1 MSNGL
6 AYLGGILVAILAA
19 LFAVPALIDWNGY
32 RGVFEEEASRAL
44 GRDVRLGGNVNLR
57 LLPAPYVS
65 FEKMRIS
72 DPASISGEPLFRTDS
87 FTMWL
92 AISPMLQGVLQ
103 ANQVELTN
111 PVVKLAVNEDGE
123 GNWNQLRLKPGALPF
138 VPADVALNSVKITNG
153 EVGLVG
159 PNGKKVATLEAI
171 DGELM
176 ADALTG
182 PVRFRG
188 KLNWSGEPRDVRF
201 ATASPDPDGV
211 VRFKVSVTGSGTHS
225 SYVLDG
231 RASGFASSLNVE
243 GELSA
248 KIAPDLSAATSAPSE
263 PQKAA
268 EKPAPAKA
276 PAAEVAVSGT
286 PGVDTKTPV
295 PVPTA
300 AKEGAPLY
308 AMTAQVRADAKG
320 FALSDINVTSEG
332 TGPPQLVTGQ
342 AQAAWGERTKL
353 DLSLNSRWI
362 DLDAMFGTGKKVVPL
377 EAARG
382 LFDVLMRQLPASSD
396 TNIQLSVDQLNLGAD
411 RISNVRIAA
420 VRAGGP
426 LRIRD
431 FQLELPGATKLA
443 LTGRMAPG
451 KTAPKFQGNIGLK
464 GQSLS
469 RFLAWAIKRPDV
481 TDGLSG
487 GAFALNGDLKFSSQE
502 IDLTKAKLGIGD
514 TPVMADVQLDL
525 SKRRRLAVQLEG
537 QKIDLARIWRGGVRM
552 EAAAPLLA
560 EAISNTGTTGK
571 SSGKPDEESEVWFD
585 PANADLLIGIK
596 AGAIHDGR
604 RTLRN
609 VEADLSVENGKLAM
623 RQLKFSG
630 EAGLQVELE
639 GEANSLNEAAQGTIR
654 GLIVSPGAAASSSFV
669 DLAGLAQYAPGL
681 ADYLQRMTPL
691 RLAGSLT
698 LGARQTSA
706 ADLMV
711 DGTVGGGRMQ
721 ARVAMDGG
729 LEGWRTAPVNVSARI
744 QSSDVTRTAAALI
757 GEASAQN
764 TAAVGAMPGRILLRA
779 SGVPK
784 EGLLSFAAIESR
796 AMSLDFNGLAVVPN
810 DDPVSLDG
818 KVAVDGPD
826 VRALLQLA
834 GLKLPGGT
842 ADIPVAGTAGLSRQS
857 DTTTL
862 RPQALKIAGVPVSGF
877 VTITQP
883 YGGRTAVKAE
893 LETAS
898 VEIPSLL
905 SAILSR
911 PAAQDLASQQNDDAD
926 AVAEDEASDDTQPS
940 EPAVAAVWPDRPF
953 DLDAFATMEGTLSLK
968 ANTLALQP
976 GLAVSNAKA
985 EFAIEP
991 GKVAVTSLT
1000 GKALGGSLDS
1010 KLTFKDEA
1018 AGASLS
1024 GELALAIPQD
1034 GNKPDVANLSLK
1046 YSGRALSPSAV
1057 VANMKGEGELKLG
1070 DVSLGGLSAKVVS
1083 SVAESGLRGEGPVNG
1098 EQLVAALREGL
1109 QAGQLKIG
1117 ALTMP
1122 VTIED
1127 GNMSLAKVELD
1138 RPEGST
1144 TFQTVVELATMRID
1158 SEWRIAARLPKDA
1171 GEQGKTLPP
1180 VSVVYTGDLR
1190 NIAAIEPQISAG
1202 ALERELTVRK
1212 MEHDVDELERLRKED
1227 ERRAREEQARLKAER
1242 ERREREERARSE
1254 QERRAAEEEAYGSG
1268 PSAGGA
1274 PLQNSGSPVD
1284 QTPLPPVDPT
1294 VPQPQSVGQPPDGVG
1309 AADAA
1314 SIDGEPVVPE
1324 EAAAAAQPPPQVRP
1338 RKRRRPSQDNWNPFT
1353 F

>member
-19 LFAVPALIDWNGY
+19 LFAVPAMIDWNGY
-32 RGVFEEEASRAL
+32 RGVFEEEASRVL

-65 FEKMRIS
+65 FDKMRIS
-72 DPASISGEPLFRTDS
+72 DPSSLSGEPLFRTDS

-111 PVVKLAVNEDGE
+111 PVVKLAVNEKGE
-123 GNWNQLRLKPGALPF
+123 GNWNELRLKPGSLPF

-182 PVRFRG
+182 PVRFNG
-188 KLNWSGEPRDVRF
+188 QLNWSGQPRNVRF
-201 ATASPDPDGV
+201 ATASPDSNGV
-211 VRFKVSVTGSGTHS
+211 VRFKVSVSGTGTYS

-231 RASGFASSLNVE
+231 RASGFTSSLNVE

-248 KIAPDLSAATSAPSE
+248 KIAPDLSAATSDPTQPAKEASKPEAPE
-263 PQKAA
+263 A
-268 EKPAPAKA
+268 PAP
-276 PAAEVAVSGT
+276 EVSVSRT
-286 PGVDTKTPV
+286 PGIDTKTTV
-295 PVPTA
+295 PVPAA

-320 FALSDINVTSEG
+320 FELSDINVTSEG

-342 AQAAWGERTKL
+342 ARADWGERTKL

-396 TNIQLSVDQLNLGAD
+396 TNIQLAVDQLNLGAD

-431 FQLELPGATKLA
+431 FQVDLPGATKLA
-443 LTGRMAPG
+443 VTGRMSPG
-451 KTAPKFQGNIGLK
+451 KTAPKFEGNIGLK

-469 RFLAWAIKRPDV
+469 RFLAWALKRPDV

-487 GAFALNGDLKFSSQE
+487 GAFALNGDLKFSSQQ
-502 IDLTKAKLGIGD
+502 IGLTKAKLGIGD
-514 TPVMADVQLDL
+514 TPVTADVQLDL

-560 EAISNTGTTGK
+560 EAINNTSATAADETNPKDK
-571 SSGKPDEESEVWFD
+571 SDVWFD
-585 PANADLLIGIK
+585 PANADLVIGIK
-596 AGAIHDGR
+596 AGAIDDGR

-630 EAGLQVELE
+630 EAGLEVELE
-639 GEANSLNEAAQGTIR
+639 GEANNLNEAAHGTIR
-654 GLIVSPGAAASSSFV
+654 GLIVSPGAAASDTFV

-681 ADYLQRMTPL
+681 ANYLQRLAPL

-698 LGARQTSA
+698 LGARQKNAT
-706 ADLMV
+706 DLVV
-711 DGTVGGGRMQ
+711 DGTVRGGRMQ
-721 ARVAMDGG
+721 ARIAMDGG
-729 LEGWRTAPVNVSARI
+729 LEAWRTAPVNVSARI
-744 QSSDVTRTAAALI
+744 ESPDVTRTAAALI
-757 GEASAQN
+757 GQTDAQKS
-764 TAAVGAMPGRILLRA
+764 AAVGAVPGRILLRA

-784 EGLLSFAAIESR
+784 DGLLSFAAIESS
-796 AMSLDFNGLAVVPN
+796 AMSLDFNGKAVLSK
-810 DDPVSLDG
+810 DDPVALDG
-818 KVAVDGPD
+818 KVAVEGTDA
-826 VRALLQLA
+826 RALLQLA
-834 GLKLPGGT
+834 GMKLPGG
-842 ADIPVAGTAGLSRQS
+842 AAGIPVAGTAGLVRQT

-862 RPQALKIAGVPVSGF
+862 RPRAVKLAGVPVSGF

-883 YGGRTAVKAE
+883 LGGRIGIKAE
-893 LETAS
+893 LDTDS
-898 VEIPSLL
+898 VEVPSLL
-905 SAILSR
+905 SALLSR
-911 PAAQDLASQQNDDAD
+911 PAPEPQNEPAGDNDASTD
-926 AVAEDEASDDTQPS
+926 ASDDDTPANDV
-940 EPAVAAVWPDRPF
+940 EAVASIWPDRPF
-953 DLDAFATMEGTLSLK
+953 ALDALSTTEGSITLRAK
-968 ANTLALQP
+968 ALALQP
-976 GLAVSNAKA
+976 GLSVSNAKA
-985 EFAIEP
+985 EITIEP
-991 GKVAVTSLT
+991 GIVTVSSLT
-1000 GKALGGSLDS
+1000 GKALGGTVDAGM
-1010 KLTFKDEA
+1010 TFTDEA
-1018 AGASLS
+1018 AGASFAGNL
-1024 GELALAIPQD
+1024 GLTIPQA
-1034 GNKPDVANLSLK
+1034 GGKPDVAKLSLK
-1046 YSGRALSPSAV
+1046 YEGRALSPSAM
-1057 VANMKGEGELKLG
+1057 VANMNGSGELKLG

-1083 SVAESGLRGEGPVNG
+1083 TVAEAGLRGEGPVNG
-1098 EQLVAALREGL
+1098 EDLVAALREGL

-1117 ALTMP
+1117 QLTMP
-1122 VTIED
+1122 VTIQD
-1127 GNMSLAKVELD
+1127 GNMSLAKVDLD
-1138 RPEGST
+1138 RPEGRT
-1144 TFQTVVELATMRID
+1144 TFQTVIELATMRID
-1158 SEWRIAARLPKDA
+1158 SEWKIEARLPKDA
-1171 GEQGKTLPP
+1171 NDKTKTLPA

-1212 MEHDVDELERLRKED
+1212 MERDVDELERLRKED
-1227 ERRAREEQARLKAER
+1227 ERRGREEQARLKAER
-1242 ERREREERARSE
+1242 EREERERLER
-1254 QERRAAEEEAYGSG
+1254 ERRAAEEAAGVQ
-1268 PSAGGA
+1268 PSDGA
-1274 PLQNSGSPVD
+1274 SVD

-1294 VPQPQSVGQPPDGVG
+1294 VPQPQSADQPPPDGVG
-1309 AADAA
+1309 ATDAA
-1314 SIDGEPVVPE
+1314 SADGDALAE

-1338 RKRRRPSQDNWNPFT
+1338 RKRRRPTQDNWNPFT